1 LTARRE
7 RDASEVVVTVNRVI
21 VVAAAIVVGLTGCGT
36 GGPAEPGVAS
46 VGGSGQPSTTPSL
59 SDQQKAVRY
68 AQCLRDHGLTVADPP
83 AGSTNVDLSGV
94 SKQAAAAAIE
104 ACKQYAPGGIL
115 GGPPDPATLA
125 QLRQFAACMRARG
138 VAVTDPD
145 PVTGVITL
153 QPGPGTNK
161 TDPKTSQASAECEH
175 LLPAAASPGSGGGT

>member
-1 LTARRE
+1 
-7 RDASEVVVTVNRVI
+7 VVAVYRVI
-21 VVAAAIVVGLTGCGT
+21 VLAVAVVVGLAGCG

-46 VGGSGQPSTTPSL
+46 AGSGSAQPSATPSL

-68 AQCLRDHGLTVADPP
+68 AQCLRDHGLTVLDPP
-83 AGSTNVDLSGV
+83 AGSTHVDIENV
-94 SKQAAAAAIE
+94 SKQAAAPAIE
-104 ACKQYAPGGIL
+104 ACKQYAPGGTL

-125 QLRQFAACMRARG
+125 ELRQFAACMRAHG
-138 VAVTDPD
+138 VSVTDPD

-175 LLPAAASPGSGGGT
+175 LLPDVKQSAGSGGSR